1 MIYMKQ
7 ILHSTLAINI
17 STEIDDD
24 EASAETMEFLVK
36 EDLEDLGYQVD
47 DIQTLVFTKTEG

>member
-1 MIYMKQ
+1 MKQ